1 MWLGFFIGII
11 LGVALLA
18 LVMWLRSKAI
28 NVTWYEWLIGAI
40 GLALLVFTIQN
51 VFGSFDENEQTAGQM
66 FLLMPG
72 LPAIVLIYLSWQ
84 LNQLRRRRSKA

>member
-51 VFGSFDENEQTAGQM
+51 VLVRLTKMSKQQVRCSC
-66 FLLMPG
+66 LC
-72 LPAIVLIYLSWQ
+72 PAYRQ
-84 LNQLRRRRSKA
+84 LY